1 MAKTASDD
9 TSLARIAPD
18 EIHIPRNWDYNTSV
32 NAMKPMVAKFK
43 GMIQD
48 MVPKLAIA
56 REALSRAGNPDFQA
70 RTPTGA
76 RAPVRSWAQYC
87 IDIGIS
93 KSQANR
99 QIAGYVHSPKR
110 EKAAKTPPA
119 GKTPCPRC
127 NGTGY
132 IEGDGADIIDAE
144 IVQEPPAKPP
154 KKKKDPNVPST
165 LEEINFEAAR
175 KAYPGKKRGFRF
187 EFDDFKKKHTDWRD
201 LLDDDGLKTCV
212 DVLVKKKAYSD
223 GFWPHFKTFCGQGR
237 YEEALQ

>member
-132 IEGDGADIIDAE
+132 IKGDQDIIDAE
-144 IVQEPPAKPP
+144 IVPQSKPEPRGKLTAEQAR
-154 KKKKDPNVPST
+154 
-165 LEEINFEAAR
+165 EEAFEDAR
-175 KAYPGKKRGFRF
+175 KLYPGVKRSHDTEWQNFKRKTKDYKTVVADLVYAVRIQIVQREDLKDKG
-187 EFDDFKKKHTDWRD
+187 EFVPPWKHFQTWINNRWWETADD
-201 LLDDDGLKTCV
+201 
-212 DVLVKKKAYSD
+212 A
-223 GFWPHFKTFCGQGR
+223 
-237 YEEALQ
+237 

>member
-32 NAMKPMVAKFK
+32 NAMRPMVKQFA
-43 GMIQD
+43 D
-48 MVPKLAIA
+48 MWQTLVPELATA
-56 REALSRAGNPDFQA
+56 RAALTAQGRRSDL
-70 RTPTGA
+70 GA
-76 RAPVRSWAQYC
+76 RAPKLPTWEQYC
-87 IDIGIS
+87 RDIGIS

-132 IEGDGADIIDAE
+132 IKGDQDIIDAE
-144 IVQEPPAKPP
+144 IVPQSKPEPRGKLTAEQAR
-154 KKKKDPNVPST
+154 
-165 LEEINFEAAR
+165 EEAFEDAR
-175 KAYPGKKRGFRF
+175 KLYPGVKRSHDTEWQNFKRKTKDYKTVVADLVYAVRIQIVQREDLKDKG
-187 EFDDFKKKHTDWRD
+187 EFVPPWKHFQTWINNRWWETADD
-201 LLDDDGLKTCV
+201 
-212 DVLVKKKAYSD
+212 A
-223 GFWPHFKTFCGQGR
+223 
-237 YEEALQ
+237 